1 MEPGLAGSGL
11 HCLSAAGSQ
20 GLVVYSSSAQRYSRR
35 ARCSL
40 LICSVRSINLVYLGE
55 SRLNSAV
62 SSSARCLMVANS
74 ASRRSSWR
82 SIFAISFAFLVFI
95 IHSVLVVYRS
105 ANITSLFG
113 TRKLIRKNIQHIKY
127 SIFNK
132 ISVVYLFH
140 SYCV

>member
-20 GLVVYSSSAQRYSRR
+20 GLVVYSSSAQRCSRR

-40 LICSVRSINLVYLGE
+40 LICSVRSIKLVYSGE
-55 SRLNSAV
+55 SRLYCAV
-62 SSSARCLMVANS
+62 SSSARFLMVANS

-95 IHSVLVVYRS
+95 IHYVLVVYRS

-113 TRKLIRKNIQHIKY
+113 TRKLIRAYFILIHY
-127 SIFNK
+127 NK
-132 ISVVYLFH
+132 ITYFICDIITIVDG
-140 SYCV
+140 